1 MAAQTPITFVGTFPN
16 ITGLTQLKT
25 GDTLSGVVNHVDFSP
40 NSLMFADSAGT
51 VAAVVI
57 PENTVLGNTGSGIT
71 SLTMATLAPL
81 VASNINIDDLFTSS
95 GLSDGDVAV
104 YSANTGAWYNQTN
117 SLANLADVT
126 LTSVTAGDF
135 LVHDGTSWAAQD
147 GPPVDGQIYGYQN
160 GAWARVPISDGSGG
174 TLDHSALGNLLVD
187 THTQYLTNER
197 GDARYYQKAQL
208 NSFLSNKAPLSH
220 QHVLTD
226 ITDAGALAG
235 KSTVAEIDL
244 ADQAVSSAKISGSG
258 STTGQVLSSQGPA
271 DAPAWTSVPDGLS
284 ITVTATSV
292 GTKNYFVATTNWRI
306 TGWYLIST
314 SDGTTIELDVLKA
327 SGAVPNPTQS
337 IVGTEP
343 PSLLN
348 AQLSSDLELTTWT
361 ELDVSVGDVIGVS
374 VTSTNSASEL
384 ATLSLVGYRI

>member
-40 NSLMFADSAGT
+40 NSLMFSDSAGT
-51 VAAVVI
+51 VASVVI
-57 PENTVLGNTGSGIT
+57 PENTVLGNTGAGIT
-71 SLTMATLAPL
+71 SLTMATLAPM
-81 VASNINIDDLFTSS
+81 VASNIDIDDLFTTS

-117 SLANLADVT
+117 SLVNLADVA
-126 LTSVTAGDF
+126 LTDVTAGDF
-135 LVHDGTSWAAQD
+135 LVHDGTNWTAQD

-160 GAWARVPISDGSGG
+160 GDWTRVPISDGSGG

-187 THTQYLTNER
+187 THTQYLTNQR
-197 GDARYYQKAQL
+197 GDARYYQKAEL
-208 NSFLSNKAPLSH
+208 DSFLNNKAPLVH

-226 ITDAGALAG
+226 ITNAGALAG
-235 KSTVAEIDL
+235 KNTVAEIDL
-244 ADQAVSSAKISGSG
+244 DDQAVSSAKISGSG
-258 STTGQVLSSQGPA
+258 SATGQVLSSQGPA

-327 SGAVPNPTQS
+327 SGAVPTPTQS

-343 PSLLN
+343 PTLLN
-348 AQLSSDLELTTWT
+348 AQLTSDLELTTWT
-361 ELDVSVGDVIGVS
+361 DVDVSVGDVIGVS
-374 VTSTNSASEL
+374 VASTNSASEL

>member
-40 NSLMFADSAGT
+40 NSLMFADSEGT
-51 VAAVVI
+51 VAGVVI
-57 PENTVLGNTGSGIT
+57 PENTVLANTGSGIT
-71 SLTMATLAPL
+71 SLTIASLAPL
-81 VASNINIDDLFTSS
+81 VAAQLSIDDLFTTT

-104 YSANTGAWYNQTN
+104 YSTTTGAWYNQTN
-117 SLANLADVT
+117 SLANLTDVT
-126 LTSVTAGDF
+126 LTGVTAGDF
-135 LVHDGTSWAAQD
+135 LVHNGTSWAAQD

-160 GAWARVPISDGSGG
+160 GEWVRVPISDGSGG
-174 TLDHSALGNLLVD
+174 TLNHSDLGNLLVD
-187 THTQYLTNER
+187 THTQYHTDAR
-197 GDARYYQKAQL
+197 GDARYYQQSELDTFL
-208 NSFLSNKAPLSH
+208 NAKAPLVH

-235 KSTVAEIDL
+235 KNTVAEIDL
-244 ADQAVSSAKISGSG
+244 DAQAVSAAKISGSG

-271 DAPAWTSVPDGLS
+271 DAPAWESVPDGHS
-284 ITVTATSV
+284 ITVSATST

-306 TGWYLIST
+306 TGWYLVST
-314 SDGTTIELDVLKA
+314 SDGTTIELDVFKA
-327 SGAVPNPTQS
+327 SGTVPSPIQS

-343 PSLLN
+343 PALLN
-348 AQLSSDLELTTWT
+348 AQLTSDLELTTWS
-361 ELDVSVGDVIGVS
+361 DVDVAVGDVIGVS
-374 VTSTNSASEL
+374 VTSTNAASEL